1 MTTEIQPNGNM
12 LVQNYGLAEWLAEIE
27 QQINAGYKFDF
38 ESNDCYPQNMG
49 YMFYAVMVPKND
61 GKQQLTVKID
71 ASDVQPLLDET
82 IKQVK
87 QIVAEHEQSAV
98 EDKIKLQ
105 VQKRG
110 KLAKVVE

>member
-1 MTTEIQPNGNM
+1 MINPKDHNGNIR
-12 LVQNYGLAEWLAEIE
+12 VENYGLAEWLTEIE
-27 QQINAGYKFDF
+27 QVINQGYEFNFNDNDKF
-38 ESNDCYPQNMG
+38 PQSIG
-49 YMFYAVMVPKND
+49 YMFYAILVPKED

-87 QIVAEHEQSAV
+87 AIVAEHEQNAS
-98 EDKIKLQ
+98 EDKIK

>member
-1 MTTEIQPNGNM
+1 MLFQIKQQFNGGTMTELQPNGNM

-49 YMFYAVMVPKND
+49 YMFYAILVPKNSIVVAKNNLNMVSSD
-61 GKQQLTVKID
+61 ATPVK
-71 ASDVQPLLDET
+71 LE
-82 IKQVK
+82 
-87 QIVAEHEQSAV
+87 
-98 EDKIKLQ
+98 

-110 KLAKVVE
+110 KLARAQVE